1 MAKTMKALKEKTEDK
16 KGNFITIKVGSQSFS
31 IENAVMAETLLR
43 AYRLKKEIE
52 ALEPTFQ
59 ELKNQI
65 INFAR
70 TFLGDHGS
78 ITFTVPLSPEEGG
91 KLEVKLTFQ
100 YEAIID
106 SEHISEVKRI
116 LGDQFSSL
124 VRTKVK
130 YVGTKRLLEL
140 LHTGDPSLESILPY
154 VAVKEFGRSLQFK
167 VK

>member
-16 KGNFITIKVGSQSFS
+16 KVIFIKVGSQNFS
-31 IENAVMAETLLR
+31 IENAVMAETLYR
-43 AYRLKKEIE
+43 AYKLKREIE

-70 TFLGDHGS
+70 PFLGDHGS

-140 LHTGDPSLESILPY
+140 IHTGDLSLENILPY
-154 VAVKEFGRSLQFK
+154 VAVKEYGKSLQFK